1 MVMEL
6 QVHSAGHVSLLHL
19 QPKPKFVHPVHKTV
33 SPMSLLTVSTVQGAL
48 NDARAHVETLEGRL
62 EEAEGYRGQ
71 ADILKLQL
79 QELEVGTV
87 AGEC

>member
-1 MVMEL
+1 
-6 QVHSAGHVSLLHL
+6 
-19 QPKPKFVHPVHKTV
+19 
-33 SPMSLLTVSTVQGAL
+33 MSLLTVSTVQGAL
-48 NDARAHVETLEGRL
+48 KDARAHVETLEGRL

-87 AGEC
+87 AGKCYGKGSTKKNYFNPHFVDWGLGGGTVQTNRKS

>member
-1 MVMEL
+1 
-6 QVHSAGHVSLLHL
+6 
-19 QPKPKFVHPVHKTV
+19 
-33 SPMSLLTVSTVQGAL
+33 MSLLTVSTVQGAL

-87 AGEC
+87 AGKCYGKG